1 MTLNL
6 NVNVSTIRNKFL
18 LILVPLFV
26 LSFAV
31 LAGISY
37 YITQDVL
44 VKSAH
49 TTASKI
55 GEKYAAMLR
64 EQISTRV
71 VRLQELAADPE
82 LQSSDD
88 SGRVKI
94 LAAMKARTDQFD
106 MISYVDNKGMSFNE
120 KGEHLD
126 RANREYIAKVR
137 QTKAPYVSAPTTSGL
152 TGKRIVVITLP
163 ILANGQ
169 LTGFVCGTVQFDS
182 ISKLTDEIK
191 FFDSGYGYLVDES
204 GLTIGFGKKPE
215 YAGTWNVTEKQLD
228 KVPGHETESMPDNFV
243 AGFKSAISAKQQSV
257 LRYTNPTGTSS
268 LAVITPIELPG
279 RNWFIAIVAPD
290 AEVNAEAASL
300 SRTLGSIA
308 LFFTL
313 LAVLVIFFFAK
324 QIARSVEQIRDE
336 CNVLTSGD
344 FRQDSVS
351 VASRDEIGQLAAGFN
366 TMRKTL
372 RKLIGQVHSQASQVA
387 ASSEELTASS
397 TQAAQASNQVA
408 SSITVIADGLD
419 QQSKETNRVDKIA
432 QNISA
437 RAGEISEKAAEVAGI
452 AKGTSSNAAAGRSS
466 IALAVEQMQKISEG
480 SRDIQSAIQ
489 KLNSGS
495 QEISNIVELIGNIAG
510 QTNLLALNAAIE
522 AARAGEHGRGF
533 SVVAEEV
540 RKLAEESNQSSAKI
554 SALITNNLKDME
566 LAVTVGQA
574 ESERVTSGINAIRQA
589 DETFKQIA
597 DAIVALSLEIET
609 ISTAINQMA
618 GDSKHMVKSI
628 VEIDEISTKNAAET
642 QSISAATEE
651 QSASME
657 EIASASQSLANLAM
671 ELQSAVEK
679 FKI

>member
-1 MTLNL
+1 M
-6 NVNVSTIRNKFL
+6 
-18 LILVPLFV
+18 
-26 LSFAV
+26 
-31 LAGISY
+31 
-37 YITQDVL
+37 
-44 VKSAH
+44 
-49 TTASKI
+49 
-55 GEKYAAMLR
+55 
-64 EQISTRV
+64 
-71 VRLQELAADPE
+71 
-82 LQSSDD
+82 
-88 SGRVKI
+88 
-94 LAAMKARTDQFD
+94 
-106 MISYVDNKGMSFNE
+106 
-120 KGEHLD
+120 
-126 RANREYIAKVR
+126 
-137 QTKAPYVSAPTTSGL
+137 
-152 TGKRIVVITLP
+152 
-163 ILANGQ
+163 
-169 LTGFVCGTVQFDS
+169 
-182 ISKLTDEIK
+182 
-191 FFDSGYGYLVDES
+191 
-204 GLTIGFGKKPE
+204 
-215 YAGTWNVTEKQLD
+215 
-228 KVPGHETESMPDNFV
+228 
-243 AGFKSAISAKQQSV
+243 
-257 LRYTNPTGTSS
+257 
-268 LAVITPIELPG
+268 
-279 RNWFIAIVAPD
+279 
-290 AEVNAEAASL
+290 
-300 SRTLGSIA
+300 
-308 LFFTL
+308 
-313 LAVLVIFFFAK
+313 
-324 QIARSVEQIRDE
+324 
-336 CNVLTSGD
+336 LTSGD
-344 FRQDSVS
+344 FRQDSIS
-351 VASRDEIGQLAAGFN
+351 VASRDEIGQLSAGFN
-366 TMRKTL
+366 AMRKTL
-372 RKLIGQVHSQASQVA
+372 RSLIGQVHNQASQVA

-408 SSITVIADGLD
+408 TSITVIADGLD

-432 QNISA
+432 QNISS

-466 IALAVEQMQKISEG
+466 IALAVEQMHKISEG
-480 SRDIQSAIQ
+480 SQDIQAAIQ

-566 LAVTVGQA
+566 IAVTVGQA

-597 DAIVALSLEIET
+597 DAIVALSQEIET

-671 ELQSAVEK
+671 ELQAAVEK